1 MLFIL
6 PFTDEHFHHLPIV
19 NSAALNRDVQI
30 SVPVLSFNSCGY
42 IPGSEI
48 FRFLAVWNVRVK
60 QHYVQYT
67 DDL

>member
-30 SVPVLSFNSCGY
+30 SVPVLSFNSCEY

-48 FRFLAVWNVRVK
+48 FVIFSCLK
-60 QHYVQYT
+60 CESQTTLCSIY
-67 DDL
+67 

>member
-48 FRFLAVWNVRVK
+48 FRFLAV
-60 QHYVQYT
+60 
-67 DDL
+67 

>member
-6 PFTDEHFHHLPIV
+6 PFTDEHFHHLPIA
-19 NSAALNRDVQI
+19 NSAALNIEVQI
-30 SVPVLSFNSCGY
+30 SVPVLSFNSCEY

-67 DDL
+67 DNL